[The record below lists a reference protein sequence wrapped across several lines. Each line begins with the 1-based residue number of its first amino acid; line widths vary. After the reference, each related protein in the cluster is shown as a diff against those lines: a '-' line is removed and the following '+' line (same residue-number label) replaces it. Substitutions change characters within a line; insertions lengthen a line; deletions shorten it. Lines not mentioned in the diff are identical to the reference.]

1 LRRCMA
7 GEDEIMSEL
16 HWKTAITKVEP
27 NKLCLRGYRIDQ
39 LMGQVP
45 FSHMMY
51 LAIKGELPP
60 ENVGKLMDAML
71 VSSVDHG
78 ATPPSTLAAITVAST
93 GAPLNAALA
102 SGILAISE
110 FHGGAVEK
118 CMETLIT
125 ARKRVEE
132 RGESAE
138 AAAEA
143 VVAEASARKERLS
156 GFGHRYHTKDP
167 RTARL
172 FELAGEYGLAGKY
185 VEMALAIEAALGK
198 QTGRPLPI
206 NVDGA
211 IAALLCEL
219 EFPSLLANS
228 FFILARV
235 PGLVAHIYEEKTRQR
250 PMRQIHPTDHEYDGP
265 EERSL

>member
-1 LRRCMA
+1 VTSE
-7 GEDEIMSEL
+7 GEIMGEL
-16 HWKTAITKVEP
+16 HWKTAITRVEP
-27 NKLCLRGYRIDQ
+27 NKLLLRGYRIDE
-39 LMGQVP
+39 LIGCVP

-60 ENVGKLMDAML
+60 ENVGRLMDAML

-78 ATPPSTLAAITVAST
+78 ATPPSALAAMTVAST

-110 FHGGAVEK
+110 FHGGAIEK
-118 CMETLIT
+118 CMETLL
-125 ARKRVEE
+125 AAGRRVEE
-132 RGESAE
+132 RGESVE
-138 AAAEA
+138 AAAEG

-172 FELAGEYGLAGKY
+172 FELAGEYGLAGRY
-185 VEMALAIEAALGK
+185 VEMARAIEAALEK
-198 QTGRPLPI
+198 QAGRVLPI

-219 EFPSLLANS
+219 EFPPMLANS

-250 PMRQIHPTDHEYDGP
+250 PMRRIHPTDHEYDGP